1 MDRKL
6 GVCGPKL
13 VSLAF
18 WHAMAVKRLLRGL
31 LALNLA
37 SVAGASCPAV
47 CTATSDNAAW
57 PCRYH
62 ANGCQVSVAANPA
75 RAGAADV
82 NVAVLSP
89 YSGGLGE
96 LMTMVEPA
104 IAMAT
109 QDVESSNL
117 LPGFRMNVFLG
128 DSKCSVP
135 SATQATVEACA
146 SGPTKHA
153 LLADSC
159 SAACEAINDAAQFF
173 NVLQAGSLGMAG
185 IGETKFDVPRK
196 KALKPYMQRLQQA
209 CSRSCA
215 TG

>member
-1 MDRKL
+1 
-6 GVCGPKL
+6 
-13 VSLAF
+13 
-18 WHAMAVKRLLRGL
+18 MAVKQLYQGL

-37 SVAGASCPAV
+37 SVASATCPAL
-47 CTATSDNAAW
+47 CSATSNNVAW

-62 ANGCQVSVAANPA
+62 ANGCQVTVAANPA
-75 RAGAADV
+75 RAGATDV
-82 NVAVLSP
+82 NVAVINP

-109 QDVESSNL
+109 QEVESSNF

-128 DSKCSVP
+128 DSKCTVP
-135 SATQATVEACA
+135 GATRATIETFVN
-146 SGPTKHA
+146 GPSKHI

-173 NVLQAGSLGMAG
+173 NVLQAQS
-185 IGETKFDVPRK
+185 
-196 KALKPYMQRLQQA
+196 
-209 CSRSCA
+209 
-215 TG
+215 